1 MSVALPIPS
10 SPKPATRKYQTNS
23 AGEYTCPHCLYT
35 ARHMSTMH
43 YHLKKHSGVT
53 DYVCKTC
60 NKQFL
65 QKQTLE
71 LHIHARHPETLRFAT
86 GIPLGIPL
94 GIPKTMKLRDLKAAR
109 LAKTDGLALPVAP
122 APATPVKVHSCPV
135 TGCEFTSLSRGNCRI
150 HCMRIHYGTH
160 SNAQLERGAE
170 GSCTCK
176 VCSAEFKSLTHA
188 YYHMA
193 ACLVTGNLLS
203 PKDTDFIKTHVL

>member
-10 SPKPATRKYQTNS
+10 SPKPATSKYQTNS

-53 DYVCKTC
+53 DYICKTC

-71 LHIHARHPETLRFAT
+71 LHIHARHPETLRF
-86 GIPLGIPL
+86 
-94 GIPKTMKLRDLKAAR
+94 PKTVKLRDLKAAR
-109 LAKTDGLALPVAP
+109 EAKAGGLALPAP
-122 APATPVKVHSCPV
+122 PPPATSVKVHSCPV
-135 TGCEFTSLSRGNCRI
+135 TGCEFTSLSKGNCRI
-150 HCMRIHYGTH
+150 HCMRIHYGTY
-160 SNAQLERGAE
+160 SNAQLERGAD
-170 GSCTCK
+170 GTCTCK
-176 VCSAEFKSLTHA
+176 VCSANFKSLTHA

-193 ACLVTGNLLS
+193 SCLTTANLL
-203 PKDTDFIKTHVL
+203 PTKDAEFVRTHVL